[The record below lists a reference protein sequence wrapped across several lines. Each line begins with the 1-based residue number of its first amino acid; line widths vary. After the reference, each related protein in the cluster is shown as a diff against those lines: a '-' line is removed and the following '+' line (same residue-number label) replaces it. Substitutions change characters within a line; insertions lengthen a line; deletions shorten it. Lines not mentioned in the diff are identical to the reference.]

1 MNPRRSL
8 FPIRIGF
15 RRCRSSVLP
24 VLFLATLLRCPAAM
38 AQQRFLLEETYAAKG
53 KTEAFEVA
61 QKDYCAAVVRGGAP
75 ECLIFSPTTFSPG
88 GEYLTLLRFS
98 SFSHYDEG
106 TYTSRGLAPQQA
118 AELKERRGP
127 TIGSNRESALSLDAQ
142 VSYTSADPG
151 ALVQIVDLTIQPGTL
166 PRLLTYLRTVA
177 LPEAHRAGLLSSEL
191 YQVVAGAE
199 TNRFLLIRRMKHFQ
213 DLDRVAPFGDTPGFT
228 QGAQA
233 SILGCVTSNRTTV
246 MRVRMDLGARQ

>member
-1 MNPRRSL
+1 ML
-8 FPIRIGF
+8 V
-15 RRCRSSVLP
+15 SVRPL
-24 VLFLATLLRCPAAM
+24 LFLALVFFTGVCP

-53 KTEAFEVA
+53 KTDAFEAA

-106 TYTSRGLAPQQA
+106 TYTSRGLAPEQA
-118 AELKERRGP
+118 TELKARRGP
-127 TIGSNRESALSLDAQ
+127 TIGSNHESALSLHAE

-151 ALVQIVDLTIQPGTL
+151 DLVLIVDLTILPGTL
-166 PRLLTYLRTVA
+166 PRLLSYLRTVA

-199 TNRFLLIRRMKHFQ
+199 TNRFLLLRRMKRFQ
-213 DLDRVAPFGDTPGFT
+213 DLDRIAPFGDTPASGN
-228 QGAQA
+228 GRQA
-233 SILGCVTSNRTTV
+233 SLLGCVTANRTTV
-246 MRVRMDLGARQ
+246 MRVRMDLGASRNAVSSAR